1 MWLAVVRLA
10 TMANTTSS
18 HVCVWGRP
26 APRRLRKAIPP
37 LLTLATLIALSSPA
51 AAQTGYYHLDASRP
65 IRVED
70 ASVVERFTLEIE
82 APSIRAERTTDGVY
96 RYRTEPH
103 VSYGILPRTQV
114 EIGAPMEY
122 RDTPNDRQG
131 GIVGISLAG
140 MHNFNNESRLVP
152 ALALWAGIRLPV
164 GALAPKGARVGVKG
178 IATRS
183 LSLGRVHLNA
193 EYSTAF
199 KTSSCT
205 AAPGETCAAP
215 PPPDQF
221 QDTGNCFKISPA
233 NFSCAA
239 PSVGD
244 GATDPPALRVLGAA
258 SAVAAT
264 STGPVRGRWA
274 GGIAVDHAFALHS
287 LLVAAGAFVEHDA
300 RAGALTEWTAEAGV
314 RWQLGPRTVFDGGVG
329 RHFTGAD
336 QSYFIVSG
344 LSFELGVPG
353 WMRGG

>member
-1 MWLAVVRLA
+1 
-10 TMANTTSS
+10 MANSTSS
-18 HVCVWGRP
+18 HACVRGKRVPERIRNRIP
-26 APRRLRKAIPP
+26 A
-37 LLTLATLIALSSPA
+37 LLALVALSAPA

-70 ASVVERFTLEIE
+70 ASVVERYTLEIE

-122 RDTPNDRQG
+122 RDTPVDRQG

-164 GALAPKGARVGVKG
+164 GSLAPSGARVGVKG

-183 LSLGRVHLNA
+183 LSYGRVHVNA
-193 EYSTAF
+193 EYSTSW
-199 KTSSCT
+199 KTSTCT
-205 AAPGETCAAP
+205 ATSGVTCAP
-215 PPPDQF
+215 QPPPDQF

-233 NFSCAA
+233 SFSCAA
-239 PSVGD
+239 PSDVGEI
-244 GATDPPALRVLGAA
+244 TTSQSAA
-258 SAVAAT
+258 AAT
-264 STGPVRGRWA
+264 PTVPVRGRWA

-287 LLVAAGAFVEHDA
+287 FLIAAGAFVEHDA

-336 QSYFIVSG
+336 RSYFLMSG
-344 LSFELGVPG
+344 LSFELGVPA

>member
-1 MWLAVVRLA
+1 
-10 TMANTTSS
+10 MANTIAS
-18 HVCVWGRP
+18 HARVRSGRLSY
-26 APRRLRKAIPP
+26 RIGKAIATP
-37 LLTLATLIALSSPA
+37 LGLVALMALSSAA

-152 ALALWAGIRLPV
+152 ALALWAGVRLPV

-193 EYSTAF
+193 EYSTAL

-205 AAPGETCAAP
+205 PAPGVTCAAP

-239 PSVGD
+239 PSVAD
-244 GATDPPALRVLGAA
+244 GITDSPALRVLGAA
-258 SAVAAT
+258 SAVAAA
-264 STGPVRGRWA
+264 STAPSRGRWA
-274 GGIAVDHAFALHS
+274 GGIAADHAFALHS
-287 LLVAAGAFVEHDA
+287 FLVAAGAFVEHDA

-336 QSYFIVSG
+336 QSYYIVSG

>member
-1 MWLAVVRLA
+1 
-10 TMANTTSS
+10 MANSTSS
-18 HVCVWGRP
+18 HVCVRGGRLS
-26 APRRLRKAIPP
+26 PRLPNAI
-37 LLTLATLIALSSPA
+37 AAALSLVALAALSRPA

-82 APSIRAERTTDGVY
+82 APSLRAERTTDGVY

-164 GALAPKGARVGVKG
+164 GALATKGARIGVKG

-193 EYSTAF
+193 EYSTAM

-205 AAPGETCAAP
+205 PTPGVTCAP
-215 PPPDQF
+215 QPPPDQF

-239 PSVGD
+239 PSVAD
-244 GATDPPALRVLGAA
+244 GITDSPTLRVLGTA
-258 SAVAAT
+258 SAAAAT
-264 STGPVRGRWA
+264 STVPVRGRWA

-287 LLVAAGAFVEHDA
+287 FLVAAGAFVEHDA
-300 RAGALTEWTAEAGV
+300 RAGALTEWTAEAGA

-336 QSYFIVSG
+336 QSYFVVSG